1 MVVDFSGELH
11 HSGYREV
18 AVTDHQ
24 VQRARA
30 IIESMMPGQAA
41 NMDAVLLAGV
51 AHALAIQESQQHRL
65 HH

>member
-1 MVVDFSGELH
+1 MVVNHFGQPH
-11 HSGYREV
+11 QNAYPGI
-18 AVTDHQ
+18 AVTDHL
-24 VQRARA
+24 VQRARV

-51 AHALAIQESQQHRL
+51 TLALARQESEQRAL

>member
-1 MVVDFSGELH
+1 MVVDFSGQLH
-11 HSGYREV
+11 HSANPAV
-18 AVTDHQ
+18 AVTAHQ

-51 AHALAIQESQQHRL
+51 AHALALQDSQRLTL